1 MSDLV
6 SKSAR
11 AMIEDLVHR
20 RVSAREL
27 LDAHV
32 ARCEAV
38 NPKLNAV
45 VATDLDR
52 ARREAQAIDDA
63 RARGEALGP
72 LAGVPMTVKDC
83 FDVDGL
89 PAVAGNPAFADRA
102 KACPDADV
110 VKSARAAGAIVWGKT
125 NVPLMASDV
134 QSFNAVYGTTNN
146 PYDLA
151 RTPGGSSGGA
161 AAALAAHIT
170 PLEIGSDIG
179 GSLRHP
185 ANFCGVASLKPTW
198 GRLSLDG
205 HVPPPP
211 GVRMETD
218 LAVSGPMARDIA
230 DLRLFYDV
238 LRGAPSPTRSIRG
251 ARIALWTD
259 EPEFPLAA
267 DVRAAIEDAGA
278 ALARQGAAVTP
289 IAAPVDVTQL
299 MDCYFTILISIISAG
314 LPEPIYAAMEAARPA
329 SLEAMKAGASRY
341 SQAGYI
347 VASTP
352 PYRDVAAARY
362 VRQTLKDRIGGFF
375 AEGWDAILAPIST
388 VPAFPHDH
396 EPQQT
401 ARRLACDGRAVEY
414 LHILDWI
421 ALATALHLPAVA
433 APVSRT
439 RAGLPIGAQIITRW
453 DDEARA
459 LDLAEALERE
469 IGALPQPAL

>member
-1 MSDLV
+1 
-6 SKSAR
+6 
-11 AMIEDLVHR
+11 MIENLVAK

-72 LAGVPMTVKDC
+72 LAGLPMTVKDC

-89 PAVAGNPAFADRA
+89 PSVAGNPAFADRP

-110 VKSARAAGAIVWGKT
+110 VKTARAAGAIVWGKT

-238 LRGAPSPTRSIRG
+238 LRGAPSPTRSIKG

-299 MDCYFTILISIISAG
+299 MDSYFTILISIISAG

-362 VRQTLKDRIGGFF
+362 VRQTLKDRVAGFF